1 MTARKKIYRK
11 KKEGERGRARKRTS
25 KAKYMLD
32 VSLVNNVLMVIAV
45 RMGKEVE
52 HKKMSTYYFF
62 PRGMSE

>member
-1 MTARKKIYRK
+1 
-11 KKEGERGRARKRTS
+11 
-25 KAKYMLD
+25 MLD